1 MRLVAWPSFPILSNP
16 LPQTHCGESFPF
28 ISKPLLPL
36 SSARLSRSIN
46 SSVPIIG
53 ISGGVG
59 SGKSTV
65 IRHVSRLRLLIIDAD
80 RIAHEL
86 LATEAVITAIR
97 KTFGNRV
104 VDDQGRIDRRQLAEL
119 VFGAVA
125 ADAADNEGPDSDS
138 TLRSRR
144 QLEEIL
150 HPAIHQE
157 IVRRIREAP
166 RGIEAV
172 ILDAALLL
180 EVGWAQECDAV
191 IFIDTPT
198 ELRIQRV
205 QENRGWSAAELA
217 RRESAQ
223 WPLEKKKSFA
233 GFVVDNSGSVEAA
246 AGEMERV
253 LRTIISQFQ
262 ASNPVVSNP

>member
-1 MRLVAWPSFPILSNP
+1 MVIAWPSFSILSNP
-16 LPQTHCGESFPF
+16 LPQTHFGESFPF

-36 SSARLSRSIN
+36 SPVRLSRSIS

-86 LATEAVITAIR
+86 LATDEIISAIR
-97 KTFGNRV
+97 KTFGDGV

-119 VFGAVA
+119 VFGAATVKT
-125 ADAADNEGPDSDS
+125 ADQEGLDAEA

-157 IVRRIREAP
+157 IVRRIREVP
-166 RGIEAV
+166 SGIEAV

-205 QENRGWSAAELA
+205 QENRGWTAAELA

-233 GFVVDNSGSVEAA
+233 GFVVDNSGSVESA